1 MITFEVARQWNH
13 SGLADAIERLVLP
26 GSVTYMIFARHDI
39 CHHIW
44 SCMIFAKQQIFSMLK
59 MTIDSPR
66 GKCRPQMPSQYKELL
81 KSTAQVKRFFNA
93 IKSLI
98 AHLQKSLTN
107 FWIDTQL
114 NRWILSYD
122 NNVILKLNWKW
133 NQITKFSSPDKPDRC
148 PSGLARSRRVFVA
161 PHRML
166 AWKCPPLQ
174 VLLQGD
180 QGDENQ

>member
-1 MITFEVARQWNH
+1 MQTSNALPIQGTAEEH
-13 SGLADAIERLVLP
+13 STGEKV
-26 GSVTYMIFARHDI
+26 
-39 CHHIW
+39 
-44 SCMIFAKQQIFSMLK
+44 
-59 MTIDSPR
+59 
-66 GKCRPQMPSQYKELL
+66 
-81 KSTAQVKRFFNA
+81 FNA

-148 PSGLARSRRVFVA
+148 PSGLARSGRIFVA

-174 VLLQGD
+174 VLLQGH
-180 QGDENQ
+180 QGDKNLITKYDFHLSALQPIPTQ

>member
-1 MITFEVARQWNH
+1 
-13 SGLADAIERLVLP
+13 
-26 GSVTYMIFARHDI
+26 
-39 CHHIW
+39 
-44 SCMIFAKQQIFSMLK
+44 MLK

-148 PSGLARSRRVFVA
+148 SSGLARSGRVFVA

-174 VLLQGD
+174 VLLQGH
-180 QGDENQ
+180 QGDKNIIKQNFHLYSAVCSPPIQFCCRANGYSVREARQASHLWAWLW